1 LPCSPKS
8 RTRRGTDS
16 RPIYIQADN
25 RALEQDFKQTS
36 QKKKKRKTK
45 AGQKPEIEKRK
56 QESRDTNKEIREHQ
70 QQ

>member
-36 QKKKKRKTK
+36 QKKKRKKNKGRAKTRNR
-45 AGQKPEIEKRK
+45 KRK
-56 QESRDTNKEIREHQ
+56 QELRDTNKEIREHQ